1 MIIMKRYSWKNYKKK
16 QNYDSMLKKLRGLK
30 QLKCFEGD
38 ENKRFF
44 DAIDECENMINE
56 MNEENNLWKE

>member
-1 MIIMKRYSWKNYKKK
+1 
-16 QNYDSMLKKLRGLK
+16 MLKKLRGLK

-38 ENKRFF
+38 ENKRFI
-44 DAIDECENMINE
+44 DAIDECENIINR